1 MGVVLVANVVD
12 DDDDD
17 DDGRSSSMI
26 NNELRLFYARTA
38 GTKAESE
45 LMQSFV
51 IISNLLMQNI

>member
-1 MGVVLVANVVD
+1 
-12 DDDDD
+12 
-17 DDGRSSSMI
+17 MI